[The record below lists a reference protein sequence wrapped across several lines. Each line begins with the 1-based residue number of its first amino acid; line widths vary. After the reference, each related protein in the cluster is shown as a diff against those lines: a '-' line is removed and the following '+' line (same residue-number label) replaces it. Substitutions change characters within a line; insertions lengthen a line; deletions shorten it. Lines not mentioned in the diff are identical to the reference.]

1 MFLERVAALISSHG
15 ITRNKLLHDLDL
27 DKNSFF
33 NWEKRGTIPSGEV
46 LAKIA
51 DYFGV
56 SVDYL
61 LGQEEESE
69 RAKGFLPERLEEAM
83 NGMSCEELYQ
93 KFHYKPKIISDYLE
107 GKRKPLNATLSQI
120 ATDLGVNPEW
130 LYGSDAPKYKNP
142 TPEDGDTLS
151 GNEKS
156 PGTTEAA
163 PGDARIS
170 LEESNH
176 LLIALGL
183 IKEGQQLSVDDLA
196 FLTHIIGLLEA
207 WFSKRQ

>member
-107 GKRKPLNATLSQI
+107 GKRKPLNATLFQI

-163 PGDARIS
+163 PGDHVLGIF
-170 LEESNH
+170 NH
-176 LLIALGL
+176 LNNGLISLGL
-183 IKEGQQLSVDDLA
+183 IDQTGDITRQQADILISVAKIIHAA
-196 FLTHIIGLLEA
+196 FD
-207 WFSKRQ
+207 KD

>member
-69 RAKGFLPERLEEAM
+69 RAIAFLPERLEEAM
-83 NGMSCEELYQ
+83 NGMDCEELYQ

-107 GKRKPLNATLSQI
+107 GKRKPLNATLFQI

-130 LYGSDAPKYKNP
+130 LYGSDAPKYK
-142 TPEDGDTLS
+142 
-151 GNEKS
+151 
-156 PGTTEAA
+156 
-163 PGDARIS
+163 ARR
-170 LEESNH
+170 H
-176 LLIALGL
+176 
-183 IKEGQQLSVDDLA
+183 
-196 FLTHIIGLLEA
+196 TRR
-207 WFSKRQ
+207 KRNYSFTR